1 MNNTNKFVSSDNVG
15 YASLLLEQEY
25 NYENLVGKGNFV
37 GAFCSANLGDVSPN
51 IMGPKCQ
58 KTGLKCDAL
67 TSSCPDSDV
76 CVASGPGK
84 DIFESTK
91 IIGSRIYKGA
101 SKLLISK
108 TGREVTGP
116 ISFIHQFID
125 MPRQKVS
132 YFNQKLKVFQN
143 GTGCLPAMGYS
154 FAAGTTDGPGAFDF
168 AQGTTTDNPLWNA
181 LRDFIAEPS
190 PQDIACHGQ
199 KPILLATGRAV
210 YPYDWQPTIVPTQ
223 VFAIGDVLMF
233 GLPGEFTTMAG
244 RRLRAQVQKMTKEK
258 GKEVQ
263 SILCGLS
270 NIYTSYV
277 TTPEEYAIQR
287 YEGASTIFGPNTLP
301 IYTQQFLK
309 LLTAMMERTPVSP
322 GPMPKDQDN
331 KQISL
336 VTKVYYDGH
345 AVGSGFGYVLNQPK
359 KSYNIGEIVSVT
371 FVAGNPRNNLM
382 TDSSYFIVERANSN
396 GSWSIIATDANWE
409 TKFIWTRVS
418 TILGRSEIEF
428 IWETTPKTPKGEY
441 RIRHKGYYRYIF
453 GGVYPYQGSTNYFT
467 VA

>member
-15 YASLLLEQEY
+15 FASLLLEQEY
-25 NYENLVGKGNFV
+25 NYGNIVGKGNFV
-37 GAFCSANLGDVSPN
+37 GAFASANLGDVSPN

-58 KTGLKCDAL
+58 KTGSPCDVL
-67 TSSCPDSDV
+67 TSSCPDNDF

-101 SKLLISK
+101 SKLLLSK

-116 ISFIHQFID
+116 VSFIHQFVD

-132 YFNQKLKVFQN
+132 YFNQKQKVYQN

-168 AQGTTTDNPLWNA
+168 KQGTTSDNPLWNA
-181 LRDFIAEPS
+181 VRDFIAEPS
-190 PQDIACHGQ
+190 PQDILCHGP
-199 KPILLATGRAV
+199 KPILLTTGRAV
-210 YPYDWQPTIVPTQ
+210 YPYAWQPTVVPTQ

-244 RRLRAQVQKMTKEK
+244 RRLRTEVQKFMKEK
-258 GKEVQ
+258 GQVVQ

-270 NIYTSYV
+270 NIYTSYI
-277 TTPEEYAIQR
+277 TTPEEYVVQR
-287 YEGASTIFGPNTLP
+287 YEGASTIFGPHTLP
-301 IYTQQFLK
+301 IYTQQFIK
-309 LLTAMMERTPVSP
+309 LLTAMVDSIPVNP
-322 GPMPKDQDN
+322 GPMPADQDR

-345 AVGSGFGYVLNQPK
+345 AYGSGFGYVLQQPRQ
-359 KSYNIGEIVSVT
+359 SYSIGETVSVT

-382 TDSSYFIVERANSN
+382 TESSYFFVENIDKKGN
-396 GSWSIIATDANWE
+396 WVVVATDANWE

-418 TILGRSEIEF
+418 MVLGRSEIEF
-428 IWETTPKTPKGEY
+428 IWDIPANTPKGQY
-441 RIRHKGYYRYIF
+441 RIRHKGVYRYIF
-453 GGVYPYQGSTNYFT
+453 GGVYPYQGSSNSFL
-467 VA
+467 VG